1 MSAIS
6 GSSAY
11 YILIL
16 SGLGILLAAALA
28 RRGPAASRTADR
40 ASHPGGDR
48 SAHPGRDRWAIAS
61 GMLVGLQG
69 LRLLTEAWTPA
80 SIFLPLLD
88 RLFSVLL
95 PALLGWAALGPETGE
110 PADRLVTGVVVASG
124 GWFAVSAFLGTIPS
138 EFNSSVFDEVWSLLA
153 LGIAGAVLLAILV
166 KRPPQWGVFAG
177 ALGVLVA
184 GDLAHIATMPFTAS
198 SAPYVLLGEA
208 LAVPLFAVGAVWS
221 LVREPDSPAPGPA
234 AGDAFPPWRTLSA
247 FVEMDAADSAAAYAA
262 SLTQAVG
269 TLLRAE
275 YCLLL
280 TPPSADGGLAIGAGY
295 DTTHRKPVLGLVLE
309 FAGMPGPGAGHEPR
323 PFGPSPRRDPLPRCA
338 HRLRAPLAWAEDRR
352 PCWCRCSP
360 KGEPSPGC
368 SCSRLVR
375 SANGMTP
382 RAWRWNR
389 RRPGWGR
396 GFRPGSTVRRSR
408 PPPRT

>member
-1 MSAIS
+1 MRSAIPTAGRRELVSAIS

-28 RRGPAASRTADR
+28 RRGPATSRTADR
-40 ASHPGGDR
+40 AG
-48 SAHPGRDRWAIAS
+48 HPGRDRWAIAS

-69 LRLLTEAWTPA
+69 LRLLTEAWAPA

-138 EFNSSVFDEVWSLLA
+138 EFNSSVFDEIWSLLA
-153 LGIAGAVLLAILV
+153 LGVAGAALLAILV
-166 KRPPQWGVFAG
+166 KRSPQWGVFAG

-184 GDLAHIATMPFTAS
+184 GDMAHIATMPVTAS
-198 SAPYVLLGEA
+198 SAPYILLGEA
-208 LAVPLFAVGAVWS
+208 LAVPLFAMGAVWS
-221 LVREPDSPAPGPA
+221 LAREPDSPAPGPA

-262 SLTQAVG
+262 SLTQAVA

-295 DTTHRKPVLGLVLE
+295 DSTHR
-309 FAGMPGPGAGHEPR
+309 
-323 PFGPSPRRDPLPRCA
+323 
-338 HRLRAPLAWAEDRR
+338 
-352 PCWCRCSP
+352 
-360 KGEPSPGC
+360 
-368 SCSRLVR
+368 
-375 SANGMTP
+375 
-382 RAWRWNR
+382 
-389 RRPGWGR
+389 
-396 GFRPGSTVRRSR
+396 
-408 PPPRT
+408 